1 MASLLISLEIVVP
14 VLNEDDTL
22 ERQVKIIRDFLTT
35 SGLASQFEITL
46 TVSDNGS
53 TDRTPEIA
61 RRLAA
66 AGLIKY
72 IRLEK
77 RGVGLALKTAWG
89 ESTAD
94 LIGYMDLDLATD
106 LQHLTEVATALAR
119 PDIAV
124 VYGTR
129 LNRKS
134 EVIGRS
140 LLREF
145 VSRVFNFILRTYLGV
160 KVSDGM
166 CGFKFLKRRYLTL
179 LLENG
184 AQSDGWFFC
193 SELVVIAEW
202 LGLGLYELPVKW
214 TDAPNS
220 KAKIGKLTREYLA
233 AMRVLRRRKAMIL
246 AQRQS

>member
-1 MASLLISLEIVVP
+1 MVSALASLEIVVP
-14 VLNEDDTL
+14 VLNEEDTL
-22 ERQVKIIRDFLTT
+22 ERQIEIIRTFLAR
-35 SGLASQFEITL
+35 SGLANQFDVTL

-53 TDRTPEIA
+53 TDTTPAIA

-66 AGLIKY
+66 AGQIKY

-94 LIGYMDLDLATD
+94 YIGYMDLDLATD
-106 LQHLTEVATALAR
+106 LKHLAEVATALTR

-134 EVIGRS
+134 QVIGRS
-140 LLREF
+140 LVREV
-145 VSRVFNFILRTYLGV
+145 VSRIFNFILRTYLGV
-160 KVSDGM
+160 SISDGM

-184 AQSDGWFFC
+184 AVSDGWFFC

-214 TDAPNS
+214 TDDPNS
-220 KAKIGKLTREYLA
+220 KAKIAKLAREYLA
-233 AMRVLRRRKAMIL
+233 AMTVLRRRKRAIL
-246 AQRQS
+246 AQQQA